1 MKKQTI
7 NQPLYTEEL
16 EKLQLDS
23 AEQEAQQILEEDLVP
38 SPSALQKYNQL
49 VPNGA
54 ERILTII
61 EAERKHRRK
70 MEKSKLDGRNV
81 IRILGTIF
89 GFVLGIITIVAV
101 MDSGDSRFAFALLWA
116 ATVVILGIVFSS
128 FIKEKLGGRSE
139 GRDY

>member
-1 MKKQTI
+1 MKKQAI

-23 AEQEAQQILEEDLVP
+23 AEQEVHQLIEEDLVP

-54 ERILTII
+54 ERILTMI
-61 EAERKHRRK
+61 EAEKKHRRK

-89 GFVLGIITIVAV
+89 GFVLGLITVISI
-101 MDSGDSRFAFALLWA
+101 MDSGDSRLMFVFLWV

-128 FIKEKLGGRSE
+128 FIKEKLGGRRE